1 MKEAQKINFS
11 LVCLG
16 KVISALVKSGSNF
29 IPYRDSKLTKLLMNS
44 LGGNSKT
51 VMIANIGPSETNYD
65 ESICTLRYANQ
76 AKNIKNKPII
86 NEDPKD
92 TKLRH
97 L

>member
-16 KVISALVKSGSNF
+16 KVISSLVKNNSQF

-51 VMIANIGPSETNYD
+51 VMIANIAPSESNFE

-76 AKNIKNKPII
+76 AKNIQNKPKV

-92 TKLRH
+92 TQL
-97 L
+97 